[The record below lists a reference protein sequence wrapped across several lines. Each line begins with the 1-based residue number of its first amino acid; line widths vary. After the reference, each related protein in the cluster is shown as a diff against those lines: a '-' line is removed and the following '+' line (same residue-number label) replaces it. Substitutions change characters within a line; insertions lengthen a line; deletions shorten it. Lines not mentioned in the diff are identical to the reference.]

1 MLSRRQ
7 GSLGRGDLKNQ
18 GDDEAG
24 YGDPPQQDPDR
35 CDAQWRPVFA
45 GGEMPGLLDDRT
57 KLRGISAWIALRVA
71 LRPVGALVGEPE
83 DDEERAEDGKDDGED
98 KEGHGCGIHRWTLL
112 APLEP
117 LAGPRAMKGYGARMA
132 HGTAL
137 ALIVDG
143 HPIRVT
149 SPDKPF
155 FPHASKRD
163 LVEYYVAVGDR
174 MIEHLRDRPTALER
188 WPDGVF
194 EGHESFYQKHL
205 PKAVPNFV
213 QGCDV
218 RFPSGRPGR
227 FIAPSTPAV
236 IAWAA
241 QMSTVT
247 FHAWP
252 STAPATDLPDQLRLD
267 FDPAPGTGFREA
279 VRAALIAREVVGE
292 WGWPTYAKTSGG
304 RGVHVYVPVI
314 PRCSF
319 VEVRHAAIAIGREV
333 ERRDPGLV
341 TMSWWKEERG
351 ARVFIDYNQ
360 NAQDRSMASAFSVRA
375 NADATCS
382 MPLDWDDLAECHP
395 TDFTLATVPAIIAP
409 ESWSDPWSGMA
420 ARAVDLSPA
429 LDAWA
434 RDVARGLPELP
445 YPPDFPKMPG
455 EPPRV
460 QPSRRRQG

>member
-1 MLSRRQ
+1 
-7 GSLGRGDLKNQ
+7 
-18 GDDEAG
+18 
-24 YGDPPQQDPDR
+24 
-35 CDAQWRPVFA
+35 
-45 GGEMPGLLDDRT
+45 
-57 KLRGISAWIALRVA
+57 
-71 LRPVGALVGEPE
+71 
-83 DDEERAEDGKDDGED
+83 
-98 KEGHGCGIHRWTLL
+98 
-112 APLEP
+112 
-117 LAGPRAMKGYGARMA
+117 MA

-205 PKAVPNFV
+205 PKAVPDFV

-319 VEVRHAAIAIGREV
+319 VE
-333 ERRDPGLV
+333 
-341 TMSWWKEERG
+341 
-351 ARVFIDYNQ
+351 Q

-395 TDFTLATVPAIIAP
+395 TDFTLATVPAIVAP

-420 ARAVDLSPA
+420 ARAVDLAPA
-429 LDAWA
+429 LDAWS